1 MYAPER
7 QQEIL
12 RLARDGGRVDVVSLA
27 EEFQV
32 TAETIRR
39 DLKALDRAGLVQRVH
54 GGAIPAGRLDFEP
67 DLAERES
74 TAADEKD
81 RIAQAALAELPIDG
95 TVVLDAGTT
104 VARLAAAIP
113 LEATLTAVT
122 HSLPIA
128 ARLADH
134 PGIQLHLVGGRVRHR
149 TRAAVDAWA
158 LRAYGE
164 IRADVLFVAAN
175 GFSPA
180 RGLTTPDLAEAAVK
194 RAAMAAA
201 RRVVLLADSSK
212 CGQEHFAR
220 FGALSDVDLLITD
233 SGLSAEDA
241 LAIERDGTEVLRVP
255 GAGAGAGAGGGT
267 GGGTA
272 ASAGNATAA
281 SAGDAM
287 GGTAGNAPGQAAVN
301 GSVAGRG
308 AGRKAR
314 A

>member
-12 RLARDGGRVDVVSLA
+12 RLARDSGRVDVVSLA
-27 EEFQV
+27 VQFQV

-39 DLKALDRAGLVQRVH
+39 DLKALDRAGVVRRVH
-54 GGAIPAGRLDFEP
+54 GGAIPVGRLDFEP
-67 DLAERES
+67 DLAERET

-81 RIAQAALAELPIDG
+81 RIARAALAELPDEG
-95 TVVLDAGTT
+95 TMIVDAGST
-104 VARLAAAIP
+104 VALFAAALP
-113 LEATLTAVT
+113 VEFSLTVVT
-122 HSLPIA
+122 HSLPTA

-175 GFSPA
+175 GFSTEH
-180 RGLTTPDLAEAAVK
+180 GLTTPDLAEAAVK

-212 CGQEHFAR
+212 HGQEHFAR
-220 FGALSDVDLLITD
+220 FGGLNDVDLLITD
-233 SGLSAEDA
+233 SGLSPEDA
-241 LAIERDGTEVLRVP
+241 LAIERGGTEVV
-255 GAGAGAGAGGGT
+255 
-267 GGGTA
+267 
-272 ASAGNATAA
+272 
-281 SAGDAM
+281 
-287 GGTAGNAPGQAAVN
+287 
-301 GSVAGRG
+301 
-308 AGRKAR
+308 R

>member
-39 DLKALDRAGLVQRVH
+39 DLKALDRAGLVRRVH

-67 DLAERES
+67 DLAERET

-81 RIAQAALAELPIDG
+81 RIARAALAELPADG
-95 TVVLDAGTT
+95 TLIVDAGSTA
-104 VARLAAAIP
+104 ARLAGILPA
-113 LEATLTAVT
+113 ETSLTVVT

-158 LRAYGE
+158 LRAYAE

-175 GFSPA
+175 GFSA
-180 RGLTTPDLAEAAVK
+180 EHGLTTPDLAEAAVK

-212 CGQEHFAR
+212 HGQEHFAR
-220 FGALSDVDLLITD
+220 FGDLSDVDLLITD
-233 SGLSAEDA
+233 SGLGPDDA
-241 LAIERDGTEVLRVP
+241 AAIEHGGTEVV
-255 GAGAGAGAGGGT
+255 
-267 GGGTA
+267 
-272 ASAGNATAA
+272 
-281 SAGDAM
+281 
-287 GGTAGNAPGQAAVN
+287 
-301 GSVAGRG
+301 
-308 AGRKAR
+308 R

>member
-32 TAETIRR
+32 TQETIRR
-39 DLKALDRAGLVQRVH
+39 DLKALDRAGLVRRVH

-74 TAADEKD
+74 TSADEKD
-81 RIAQAALAELPIDG
+81 RIAKAAVPELPTEG
-95 TVVLDAGTT
+95 TLILDAGST

-113 LEATLTAVT
+113 LDAELTVVT

-158 LRAYGE
+158 LRAYSE

-175 GFSPA
+175 GFSA
-180 RGLTTPDLAEAAVK
+180 EQGLTTPDLAEAAVK
-194 RAAMAAA
+194 RAAVAAA
-201 RRVVLLADSSK
+201 RRVVLLADSAK
-212 CGQEHFAR
+212 HGQEHFAR
-220 FGALSDVDLLITD
+220 FGDLGDVDLLITD
-233 SGLSAEDA
+233 SGLSPEDA
-241 LAIERDGTEVLRVP
+241 AAIERGGTEVV
-255 GAGAGAGAGGGT
+255 
-267 GGGTA
+267 
-272 ASAGNATAA
+272 
-281 SAGDAM
+281 
-287 GGTAGNAPGQAAVN
+287 
-301 GSVAGRG
+301 
-308 AGRKAR
+308 R

>member
-39 DLKALDRAGLVQRVH
+39 DLKALDRAGLVRRVH

-81 RIAQAALAELPIDG
+81 RIAKAALAELPMQG
-95 TVVLDAGTT
+95 TVILDAGTT
-104 VARLAAAIP
+104 VARLAGIVP
-113 LEATLTAVT
+113 LEAELTVVT

-134 PGIQLHLVGGRVRHR
+134 PGMQLHLVGGRVRHR

-164 IRADVLFVAAN
+164 IRADVVFVAAN
-175 GFSPA
+175 GFSA
-180 RGLTTPDLAEAAVK
+180 GHGLTTPDLAEAAVK
-194 RAAMAAA
+194 RAAMTAA
-201 RRVVLLADSSK
+201 RRVVLLADSAK
-212 CGQEHFAR
+212 HGQEHFAR

-233 SGLSAEDA
+233 SGLSPEDA
-241 LAIERDGTEVLRVP
+241 TAMERGGMEVV
-255 GAGAGAGAGGGT
+255 
-267 GGGTA
+267 
-272 ASAGNATAA
+272 
-281 SAGDAM
+281 
-287 GGTAGNAPGQAAVN
+287 
-301 GSVAGRG
+301 
-308 AGRKAR
+308 R

>member
-12 RLARDGGRVDVVSLA
+12 RLARDSGRVDVVSLA
-27 EEFQV
+27 EQFQV

-39 DLKALDRAGLVQRVH
+39 DLKSLDRAGVVRRVH
-54 GGAIPAGRLDFEP
+54 GGAIPVGRLDFEP
-67 DLAERES
+67 DLAERET
-74 TAADEKD
+74 TAAGEKD
-81 RIAQAALAELPIDG
+81 RIARAALAELPDDG
-95 TVVLDAGTT
+95 TMIVDAGST
-104 VARLAAAIP
+104 VALLAAALP
-113 LEATLTAVT
+113 AKSSLTVVT

-134 PGIQLHLVGGRVRHR
+134 PGVQLHLVGGRVRHR

-175 GFSPA
+175 GFSVEH
-180 RGLTTPDLAEAAVK
+180 GLTTPDLAEAAVK

-212 CGQEHFAR
+212 HGQEHFAR
-220 FGALSDVDLLITD
+220 FGTLNNVDLLITD
-233 SGLSAEDA
+233 SGLSPEDA
-241 LAIERDGTEVLRVP
+241 LAIERGGTEVV
-255 GAGAGAGAGGGT
+255 
-267 GGGTA
+267 
-272 ASAGNATAA
+272 
-281 SAGDAM
+281 
-287 GGTAGNAPGQAAVN
+287 
-301 GSVAGRG
+301 
-308 AGRKAR
+308 R

>member
-39 DLKALDRAGLVQRVH
+39 DLKALDRAGLLRRVH

-81 RIAQAALAELPIDG
+81 RIARAALAQLPAEG
-95 TVVLDAGTT
+95 TLILDAGTT
-104 VARLAAAIP
+104 VARMAAAIP
-113 LEATLTAVT
+113 PEASLTVVT

-134 PGIQLHLVGGRVRHR
+134 PGIQLHLVGGRVRNR

-164 IRADVLFVAAN
+164 IRADVAVVAAN
-175 GFSPA
+175 GFSVEH
-180 RGLTTPDLAEAAVK
+180 GLTTPDLAEAAVK
-194 RAAMAAA
+194 RAALTAA

-212 CGQEHFAR
+212 YAQEHFAR

-233 SGLSAEDA
+233 NGLTPEDA
-241 LAIERDGTEVLRVP
+241 GDVERAGTEVV
-255 GAGAGAGAGGGT
+255 
-267 GGGTA
+267 
-272 ASAGNATAA
+272 
-281 SAGDAM
+281 
-287 GGTAGNAPGQAAVN
+287 
-301 GSVAGRG
+301 
-308 AGRKAR
+308 R

>member
-12 RLARDGGRVDVVSLA
+12 RLARDGGRVDVLSLA

-39 DLKALDRAGLVQRVH
+39 DLKALDRAGLVRRVH

-81 RIAQAALAELPIDG
+81 RIARAALAELPSEGSVI
-95 TVVLDAGTT
+95 LDAGTT
-104 VARLAAAIP
+104 VARLAAALP
-113 LEATLTAVT
+113 LESTLTVVT
-122 HSLPIA
+122 HSLPTA

-134 PGIQLHLVGGRVRHR
+134 PGIQLHLIGGRVRHR

-164 IRADVLFVAAN
+164 IRADVLFLAAN
-175 GFSPA
+175 GFSA
-180 RGLTTPDLAEAAVK
+180 EHGLTTPDLAEAAVK
-194 RAAMAAA
+194 RAAVAAA
-201 RRVVLLADSSK
+201 RRVVLLADSGK
-212 CGQEHFAR
+212 HGEEHFAR
-220 FGALSDVDLLITD
+220 FADLGDVDLLITD
-233 SGLSAEDA
+233 SGLSPDDA
-241 LAIERDGTEVLRVP
+241 SAIERGGTEVV
-255 GAGAGAGAGGGT
+255 
-267 GGGTA
+267 
-272 ASAGNATAA
+272 
-281 SAGDAM
+281 
-287 GGTAGNAPGQAAVN
+287 
-301 GSVAGRG
+301 
-308 AGRKAR
+308 R

>member
-39 DLKALDRAGLVQRVH
+39 DLKALDRAGLVRRVH

-67 DLAERES
+67 DLAERET

-81 RIAQAALAELPIDG
+81 RIARAALAELPADG
-95 TVVLDAGTT
+95 TLIVDAGSTA
-104 VARLAAAIP
+104 ARLAGILPA
-113 LEATLTAVT
+113 EASLTVVT

-158 LRAYGE
+158 LRAYAE

-175 GFSPA
+175 GFSA
-180 RGLTTPDLAEAAVK
+180 EHGLTTPDLAEAAVK

-212 CGQEHFAR
+212 HGQEHFAR
-220 FGALSDVDLLITD
+220 FGDLSDVDLLITD
-233 SGLSAEDA
+233 SGLGPDDA
-241 LAIERDGTEVLRVP
+241 AAIEHGGTEVV
-255 GAGAGAGAGGGT
+255 
-267 GGGTA
+267 
-272 ASAGNATAA
+272 
-281 SAGDAM
+281 
-287 GGTAGNAPGQAAVN
+287 
-301 GSVAGRG
+301 
-308 AGRKAR
+308 R

>member
-39 DLKALDRAGLVQRVH
+39 DLKALDRAGLLRRVH

-67 DLAERES
+67 DLTERES

-81 RIAQAALAELPIDG
+81 RIAKAALAELPTQG
-95 TVVLDAGTT
+95 TVILDAGTT
-104 VARLAAAIP
+104 VARLAGIVP
-113 LEATLTAVT
+113 LEAELTVVT

-134 PGIQLHLVGGRVRHR
+134 PGMQLHLVGGRVRHR

-164 IRADVLFVAAN
+164 IRADVVFVAAN
-175 GFSPA
+175 GFSA
-180 RGLTTPDLAEAAVK
+180 EHGLTTPDLAEAAVK

-201 RRVVLLADSSK
+201 RRVVLLADSAK
-212 CGQEHFAR
+212 HGQEHFAR

-233 SGLSAEDA
+233 SGLSPEDA
-241 LAIERDGTEVLRVP
+241 TAMERGGMEVV
-255 GAGAGAGAGGGT
+255 
-267 GGGTA
+267 
-272 ASAGNATAA
+272 
-281 SAGDAM
+281 
-287 GGTAGNAPGQAAVN
+287 
-301 GSVAGRG
+301 
-308 AGRKAR
+308 R

>member
-39 DLKALDRAGLVQRVH
+39 DLKALDRAGLLRRVH

-81 RIAQAALAELPIDG
+81 RIARAALAELPAEG
-95 TVVLDAGTT
+95 TLILDAGST
-104 VARLAAAIP
+104 VARMAAAIP
-113 LEATLTAVT
+113 PDASLTVVT

-134 PGIQLHLVGGRVRHR
+134 PGIQLHIVGGRVRHR

-164 IRADVLFVAAN
+164 IRADLAVVAAN
-175 GFSPA
+175 GFSA
-180 RGLTTPDLAEAAVK
+180 EHGLTTPDLAEAAVK
-194 RAAMAAA
+194 RAALTAA

-212 CGQEHFAR
+212 YAQEHFAR
-220 FGALSDVDLLITD
+220 FGALDDVDLLITD
-233 SGLSAEDA
+233 TGLTPEDA
-241 LAIERDGTEVLRVP
+241 GDIERAGTEVV
-255 GAGAGAGAGGGT
+255 
-267 GGGTA
+267 
-272 ASAGNATAA
+272 
-281 SAGDAM
+281 
-287 GGTAGNAPGQAAVN
+287 
-301 GSVAGRG
+301 
-308 AGRKAR
+308 R

>member
-12 RLARDGGRVDVVSLA
+12 RLARDAGRVDVLSLA

-39 DLKALDRAGLVQRVH
+39 DLKALDRAGLVRRVH

-67 DLAERES
+67 DLAEREETS
-74 TAADEKD
+74 TDEKD
-81 RIAQAALAELPIDG
+81 RIAKAALTELPSEG
-95 TVVLDAGTT
+95 TMILDAGTT
-104 VARLAAAIP
+104 VARLAAALP
-113 LEATLTAVT
+113 LEAELTVVT

-134 PGIQLHLVGGRVRHR
+134 PGMQLHLIGGRVRHR

-175 GFSPA
+175 GFSA
-180 RGLTTPDLAEAAVK
+180 ERGLTTPDLAEAAVK
-194 RAAMAAA
+194 RAAVTAA

-212 CGQEHFAR
+212 HGQEHFAR
-220 FGALSDVDLLITD
+220 FGDLSDVDLLITD
-233 SGLSAEDA
+233 SGLSPEDA
-241 LAIERDGTEVLRVP
+241 AAIERGGTEVV
-255 GAGAGAGAGGGT
+255 
-267 GGGTA
+267 
-272 ASAGNATAA
+272 
-281 SAGDAM
+281 
-287 GGTAGNAPGQAAVN
+287 
-301 GSVAGRG
+301 
-308 AGRKAR
+308 R

>member
-39 DLKALDRAGLVQRVH
+39 DLKALDRAGLLRRVH

-81 RIAQAALAELPIDG
+81 RIAKAALAELPVEG
-95 TVVLDAGTT
+95 TMILDAGST
-104 VARLAAAIP
+104 VARMAAAIP
-113 LEATLTAVT
+113 PETSLTVVT

-164 IRADVLFVAAN
+164 IRPDVAVVAAN
-175 GFSPA
+175 GFSVEH
-180 RGLTTPDLAEAAVK
+180 GLTTPDLAEAAVK
-194 RAAMAAA
+194 RAALTAA

-212 CGQEHFAR
+212 YAQEHFAR

-233 SGLSAEDA
+233 NGLTPEDA
-241 LAIERDGTEVLRVP
+241 GDIERAGTEVV
-255 GAGAGAGAGGGT
+255 
-267 GGGTA
+267 
-272 ASAGNATAA
+272 
-281 SAGDAM
+281 
-287 GGTAGNAPGQAAVN
+287 
-301 GSVAGRG
+301 
-308 AGRKAR
+308 R

>member
-39 DLKALDRAGLVQRVH
+39 DLKALDRAGLLRRVH

-81 RIAQAALAELPIDG
+81 RIAKAALAELPDQG
-95 TVVLDAGTT
+95 TMILDAGTT
-104 VARLAAAIP
+104 VARLAGALP
-113 LEATLTAVT
+113 LEATLTVVT

-134 PGIQLHLVGGRVRHR
+134 PGMQLHLIGGRVRHR

-164 IRADVLFVAAN
+164 IRADVAFLAAN
-175 GFSPA
+175 GFSA
-180 RGLTTPDLAEAAVK
+180 EHGLTTPDLAEAAVK
-194 RAAMAAA
+194 RAALAAA
-201 RRVVLLADSSK
+201 RRVVLLADSAK
-212 CGQEHFAR
+212 HGQEHFAR
-220 FGALSDVDLLITD
+220 FGGLDEVDLLITD
-233 SGLSAEDA
+233 SGLSPHDVT
-241 LAIERDGTEVLRVP
+241 AIERGGTEVLCV
-255 GAGAGAGAGGGT
+255 
-267 GGGTA
+267 
-272 ASAGNATAA
+272 
-281 SAGDAM
+281 
-287 GGTAGNAPGQAAVN
+287 
-301 GSVAGRG
+301 
-308 AGRKAR
+308 
-314 A
+314 

>member
-39 DLKALDRAGLVQRVH
+39 DLKALDRAGLVRRVH

-67 DLAERES
+67 DLAERET

-81 RIAQAALAELPIDG
+81 RIAKAALAELPSNG
-95 TVVLDAGTT
+95 TMILDAGTT
-104 VARLAAAIP
+104 IARLAGSLP
-113 LEATLTAVT
+113 LETTLTVVT

-164 IRADVLFVAAN
+164 IRADVVFLATN
-175 GFSPA
+175 GFSLDY
-180 RGLTTPDLAEAAVK
+180 GLTTPDLAEAAVK
-194 RAAMAAA
+194 RAAAAAA
-201 RRVVLLADSSK
+201 RRVVLLADSAK
-212 CGQEHFAR
+212 HGQEHFAR
-220 FGALSDVDLLITD
+220 FGAMADVDVLITD
-233 SGLSAEDA
+233 SGLSPEDA
-241 LAIERDGTEVLRVP
+241 TALKRGGTEVV
-255 GAGAGAGAGGGT
+255 
-267 GGGTA
+267 
-272 ASAGNATAA
+272 
-281 SAGDAM
+281 
-287 GGTAGNAPGQAAVN
+287 
-301 GSVAGRG
+301 
-308 AGRKAR
+308 R

>member
-39 DLKALDRAGLVQRVH
+39 DLKALDRAGVLRRVH

-81 RIAQAALAELPIDG
+81 RIAQAALAELPADG
-95 TVVLDAGTT
+95 TVILDAGST
-104 VARLAAAIP
+104 VALLAAAIP
-113 LEATLTAVT
+113 PETALTVVT

-164 IRADVLFVAAN
+164 IRADVALVAAN
-175 GFSPA
+175 GFSA
-180 RGLTTPDLAEAAVK
+180 EHGLTTPDLAEAAVK
-194 RAAMAAA
+194 RAAVAAA

-212 CGQEHFAR
+212 HGQEHFAR

-233 SGLSAEDA
+233 SGLSPDDA
-241 LAIERDGTEVLRVP
+241 
-255 GAGAGAGAGGGT
+255 
-267 GGGTA
+267 
-272 ASAGNATAA
+272 
-281 SAGDAM
+281 
-287 GGTAGNAPGQAAVN
+287 AAVEQ
-301 GSVAGRG
+301 AGPDVV
-308 AGRKAR
+308 R

>member
-39 DLKALDRAGLVQRVH
+39 DLKALDRAGLLRRVH

-81 RIAQAALAELPIDG
+81 RIARAALAELPAEG
-95 TVVLDAGTT
+95 TMILDAGST
-104 VARLAAAIP
+104 VARMAAAIP
-113 LEATLTAVT
+113 PEAALTVVT

-164 IRADVLFVAAN
+164 IRADVAVVAAN
-175 GFSPA
+175 GFSVEH
-180 RGLTTPDLAEAAVK
+180 GLTTPDLAEAAVK
-194 RAAMAAA
+194 RAALTAA

-212 CGQEHFAR
+212 YAQEHFAR
-220 FGALSDVDLLITD
+220 FGALDDVDLLITD
-233 SGLSAEDA
+233 TGLTPEDA
-241 LAIERDGTEVLRVP
+241 GDIERAGTEVV
-255 GAGAGAGAGGGT
+255 
-267 GGGTA
+267 
-272 ASAGNATAA
+272 
-281 SAGDAM
+281 
-287 GGTAGNAPGQAAVN
+287 
-301 GSVAGRG
+301 
-308 AGRKAR
+308 R